1 MDLAMNASI
10 QDLSTLSRTELE
22 GQLARLCSH
31 YYATEFQLLRYVREC
46 ERRGSELSHGMKSTA
61 HWLHARFGI
70 ALGAAREKVR
80 VANALAELPAV
91 ADTLSRGEISY
102 SKVRALTRIAGPD
115 NETELLQFA
124 ERSTAADMEQ
134 LCKEYRQLEKLE
146 NPEWPA
152 IQYRMRRLG
161 WYWDE
166 EGMLVIEGRLPPVE
180 GALFIKLMEWQ
191 RDQLYREERA
201 KRMEAENEDD
211 KEQQV
216 AQAEDAS
223 PVTAAERRADAL
235 LRFFETDDEQRD
247 GAQRDGA
254 QRDSSPRA
262 LPGVARTQ
270 VMLHVVV
277 DAKAPAKNGRQHASH
292 AADGPGSTRSSAA
305 ARLDP
310 GPVIS
315 PAIARRLCCD
325 AAKALMVENATGDPL
340 SVGRQSRIVPWHIR
354 KALEQR
360 DGGCRFPGCTE
371 KRYVDAH
378 HIEHWVDGGETSLG
392 NCCLLCRHHHRLIH
406 EEGYGC
412 EKVGGGIRFYD
423 PQGQQLGVTA
433 EAPPAVRYT
442 AIPGVSAETQA
453 VRDAAFDE
461 NLYSRPISRMTV
473 RDRPMRLSG

>member
-1 MDLAMNASI
+1 MDAALR
-10 QDLSTLSRTELE
+10 DLSTLSQTELE
-22 GQLARLCSH
+22 SGLDRLCSH
-31 YYATEFQLLRYVREC
+31 YYATEFQLLRYIREC
-46 ERRGSELSHGMKSTA
+46 ERRGAELSQGMKSTA

-91 ADTLSRGEISY
+91 SETLSRGQISY
-102 SKVRALTRIAGPD
+102 SKVRALTRIATPD
-115 NETELLQFA
+115 NEAELLQYA
-124 ERSTAADMEQ
+124 HRSTAADMEE

-146 NPEWPA
+146 NPQWPA
-152 IQYRMRRLG
+152 IQYRMRRLD

-166 EGMLVIEGRLPPVE
+166 QGMLVIEGRLPPVE
-180 GALFIKLMEWQ
+180 GALFIKLLEWQ

-201 KRMEAENEDD
+201 KKLEAENSAAPEPHQP
-211 KEQQV
+211 EE
-216 AQAEDAS
+216 AA

-235 LRFFETDDEQRD
+235 LRFFEKNDEQ
-247 GAQRDGA
+247 
-254 QRDSSPRA
+254 SSSAPKV

-277 DAKAPAKNGRQHASH
+277 DANAPERNAAQHALH
-292 AADGPGSTRSSAA
+292 GAARPGSRRRQAE

-315 PAIARRLCCD
+315 PATARRLCCD
-325 AAKALMVENATGDPL
+325 AAKALMVENAVGDPL

-378 HIEHWVDGGETSLG
+378 HIEHWVDGGETSLA

-412 EKVGGGIRFYD
+412 ENVRGQLHFYD
-423 PQGQQLGVTA
+423 PHGQRLGVAA
-433 EAPPAVRYT
+433 EGPAVSGYT
-442 AIPGVSAETQA
+442 LGADVSAETREQTLTL
-453 VRDAAFDE
+453 RDADFDSD
-461 NLYSRPISRMTV
+461 LDLWPISRMFV
-473 RDRPMRLSG
+473 GDRPMRLSG